1 MEVKKKH
8 LVHLALLTAGILLIL
23 GQYELYEKQQKVNL
37 NIGKEL
43 FCNHAAHQTVLAMSL
58 LELKL
63 YTLVLCLLWL
73 IITRLSSVR
82 HFADKKNID
91 KRMES

>member
-23 GQYELYEKQQKVNL
+23 AQYELYEKQQKVKL

-43 FCNHAAHQTVLAMSL
+43 FCNHAARQTVLAMFL

-63 YTLVLCLLWL
+63 HTLVLCLLWL
-73 IITRLSSVR
+73 ILRDFQVCATSQKI
-82 HFADKKNID
+82 K
-91 KRMES
+91 M